1 MAPEMLTGK
10 KYDEKVDVFSF
21 GIVLCEIIGR
31 VEADPDY
38 LPRSGDFGLNQAAFR
53 EKFCHQCPEPFYR
66 IAFLCCELNPDKRP
80 PFEVME
86 VWLESLGMHLAVGA
100 SVPQDLIV
108 DIYTYTGRSASSS
121 ECSTPTEPLTPEIRS
136 TPTPLSPLRT
146 ICEATHDLC
155 LDVSPPISP
164 TSKAAYCNMATN
176 NL

>member
-1 MAPEMLTGK
+1 MRINQR
-10 KYDEKVDVFSF
+10 SF
-21 GIVLCEIIGR
+21 VQIIGR

-66 IAFLCCELNPDKRP
+66 IAFLCCELNPDKRYVFEQLCFCSKDLEIDTCHRP

-108 DIYTYTGRSASSS
+108 DIYTYTG
-121 ECSTPTEPLTPEIRS
+121 IR
-136 TPTPLSPLRT
+136 L
-146 ICEATHDLC
+146 LC
-155 LDVSPPISP
+155 YFLF
-164 TSKAAYCNMATN
+164 CRQ
-176 NL
+176 